1 MTLLKQI
8 AITAKKKIN
17 MNDTMV
23 ALIYS
28 ERLFYVNGLL
38 T

>member
-8 AITAKKKIN
+8 AITAKKEIN
-17 MNDTMV
+17 LNDTMV
-23 ALIYS
+23 ALIYL
-28 ERLFYVNGLL
+28 ERLFYVNDLL